1 MLSSYPPKFPL
12 DIELR
17 GPPFVKLNDMAD
29 CCEPRGGGGVAPGVD
44 ATDWEALNDPIWDWD
59 NCIPLADPTLFWEY
73 DMERLGRG
81 V

>member
-1 MLSSYPPKFPL
+1 
-12 DIELR
+12 
-17 GPPFVKLNDMAD
+17 MAD